1 MERGKRELSDHSTI
15 VGQVT
20 IKYCLF
26 LEELIENCLNLEQEG
41 SGYHVDKMKSDE
53 KYKAQKDSLLITE
66 DKT

>member
-1 MERGKRELSDHSTI
+1 M
-15 VGQVT
+15 
-20 IKYCLF
+20 KYCLF

-53 KYKAQKDSLLITE
+53 KYTAQKDSLLITE